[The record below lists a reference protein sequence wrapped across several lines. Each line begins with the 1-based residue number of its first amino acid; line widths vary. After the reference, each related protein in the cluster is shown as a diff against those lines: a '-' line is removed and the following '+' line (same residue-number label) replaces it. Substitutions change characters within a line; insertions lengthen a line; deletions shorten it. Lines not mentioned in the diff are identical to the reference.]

1 MTHAEIDDLPI
12 GTTLYW
18 ARFHPGTEVT
28 MTVTLCM
35 VDLVPE
41 KPYKGV
47 FYEDFRFK
55 HSTLQC
61 GEVNWLFQSRQEA
74 LEALRRRVDDRIR
87 QLAELKE
94 NLR

>member
-1 MTHAEIDDLPI
+1 
-12 GTTLYW
+12 
-18 ARFHPGTEVT
+18 
-28 MTVTLCM
+28 
-35 VDLVPE
+35 
-41 KPYKGV
+41 V